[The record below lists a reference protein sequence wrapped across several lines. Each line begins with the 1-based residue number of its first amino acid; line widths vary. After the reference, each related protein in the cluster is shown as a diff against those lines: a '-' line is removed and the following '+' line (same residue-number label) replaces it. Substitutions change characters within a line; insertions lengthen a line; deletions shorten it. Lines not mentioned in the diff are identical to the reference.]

1 MPVNTLNGGDF
12 RQSVYRAIRHG
23 LMQAHSM
30 LLEPFYAFHLT
41 IPDKMVGR
49 AMTDLERRFA
59 VFEGPVLEDGQ
70 AILTGRAPVSSLVDM
85 DPAIMRKRSS
95 KQPVMIRMRIWQTQ
109 AARSS
114 VPTEPVSTVRLP
126 HTGKSQL
133 PVPHKKAEAAREKR
147 T

>member
-12 RQSVYRAIRHG
+12 RQSVYRAIRYG

-70 AILTGRAPVSSLVDM
+70 AILTGRAPVSSLDGYG
-85 DPAIMRKRSS
+85 PAIMRKRSS

-126 HTGKSQL
+126 HTGRSQL

>member
-59 VFEGPVLEDGQ
+59 VFEGPVRMDRRYLP
-70 AILTGRAPVSSLVDM
+70 AVHRFHPWMDM

>member
-1 MPVNTLNGGDF
+1 MPVNTLNGGYF

-70 AILTGRAPVSSLVDM
+70 AILTGRAP
-85 DPAIMRKRSS
+85 AIMRKRSS